1 MSLRVTLFLVACAGF
16 FNTDERLTV
25 TIPEA
30 ARLLGISRNS
40 AYQAASRGE
49 IPTVRVGR
57 LLLVPVARLRAL
69 LGEGEESA

>member
-1 MSLRVTLFLVACAGF
+1 MSPQIALFFAAWIGF
-16 FNTDERLTV
+16 FNTERLPM

-40 AYQAASRGE
+40 GYQAASRGG